1 MTRFFVLFGKIF
13 LPIFYF
19 WGGIKKEAVPR
30 VGQERYILRYELNL
44 PMKEPPAGSAGGSF
58 SWLERYGKGVVNN
71 YVKHVCLN
79 SCYLYSTP
87 FGGRNASIS
96 LDW

>member
-1 MTRFFVLFGKIF
+1 
-13 LPIFYF
+13 
-19 WGGIKKEAVPR
+19 
-30 VGQERYILRYELNL
+30 
-44 PMKEPPAGSAGGSF
+44 MKEPPAGSAGGSF